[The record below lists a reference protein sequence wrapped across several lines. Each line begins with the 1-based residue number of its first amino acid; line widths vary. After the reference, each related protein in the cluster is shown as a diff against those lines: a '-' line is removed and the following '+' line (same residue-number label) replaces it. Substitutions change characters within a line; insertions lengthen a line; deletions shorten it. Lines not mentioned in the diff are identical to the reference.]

1 MGILVDDVG
10 SFPLPSTIDRHTFSR
25 ARDLARKAL
34 VDGRDLWKD
43 EFVEDNFCKVVID
56 SFKKK
61 RDSGLDVVNY
71 PQHCD
76 MYEQFAEIIREAT
89 NEGSYIVNESLATI
103 PEVHVIEHEAK
114 RFYEESGHKV
124 RLRVCITGPMEL
136 YLKEVGTALYKDV
149 LLMFSETV
157 RRFARNAVLDSKY
170 IKTEIVSIDEPSFG
184 FQEINMERT
193 AIAEVLKKAF
203 DFSCE
208 TKQIHLHSSTRVA
221 DLLDVENLDVLT
233 FEYAASP
240 RNIESVS
247 KRMLEES
254 DKQIRVGISRTDI
267 DSITAEFHDRDL
279 AAPTSE
285 QLVENA
291 EVMRKRFVAA
301 KEKYGD
307 RMTFTGPDCG
317 LGGWPTQDAAQL
329 LLERT
334 AMAAKC

>member
-1 MGILVDDVG
+1 MTILVDDVG
-10 SFPLPSTIDRHTFSR
+10 SFPLPSTIDRRTFNM

-34 VDGRDLWKD
+34 VDGKDLWKN
-43 EFVEDNFCKVVID
+43 EFIKDNFSRVVVD
-56 SFKKK
+56 SFEKK
-61 RDSGLDVVNY
+61 RDCGLDVVNY
-71 PQHCD
+71 PQHYD
-76 MYEQFAEIIREAT
+76 MYEQFAEVIRGAT
-89 NEGSYIVNESLATI
+89 NEGTYMVNESLAMI

-136 YLKEVGTALYKDV
+136 YLKEVGTASYKDV

-184 FQEINMERT
+184 FQEMGLERT

-208 TKQIHLHSSTRVA
+208 TKQIHLHSSTRVT
-221 DLLDVENLDVLT
+221 DLLDIENLDVLT

-267 DSITAEFHDRDL
+267 DSIMAELHDRGL
-279 AAPTSE
+279 VTPTPE
-285 QLVENA
+285 QVVENA
-291 EVMRKRFVAA
+291 EIMRKRFIAA

-307 RMTFTGPDCG
+307 RMAFAGPDCG
-317 LGGWPTQDAAQL
+317 LGGWPTQKAAQL

-334 AMAAKC
+334 VTAAKC